1 MENKLADQ
9 IEELQV
15 RLMKQN
21 WTAENGKVEI
31 TSEDAARII
40 HLLDWMRNFFLK
52 TEEIKL

>member
-40 HLLDWMRNFFLK
+40 HLLDWMRNFLLK